1 MFRAAEFESLLRFTE
16 EVSNMK
22 RLLILFL
29 GALLVVT
36 AGCSKDESSS
46 YGPGV
51 SDTEIKLG
59 NTMPYSG
66 PASAIGSIGKT
77 ITSYFRKVNE
87 AGGINAR
94 QVRIIS
100 LDDGYS
106 PPKTVEQIRKLVEQ
120 EEVAA
125 IVAPLGTPTNI
136 AVQEYLNE
144 KQVPQLF
151 LISAASRWNNP
162 EQYPWSMSMTWGPNY
177 HSEGFIEAKYVLENN
192 PEARVAVLFQ
202 NDDGGKDLLNGLKAG
217 LGDRVDQVLVA
228 EASFEVTD
236 PTVDSQIISLQASGA
251 DTLFLYS
258 ITPKAC
264 AQAIRKVHNLGW
276 YPARF
281 LFSGCAHVD
290 AVLKPA
296 GLEASKGLLSLVAL
310 KSISEESRGD
320 PVVQE
325 YLAFMADYYPE
336 GVPEDLYNIY
346 GYMIAHAIEEVI
358 SRAGDELTRENIMK
372 QASSLKDFE
381 LPMLESGVLVN
392 TSATD
397 YATLQDAYMQ
407 KFDGTNWQ
415 ITGEILHGN

>member
-1 MFRAAEFESLLRFTE
+1 
-16 EVSNMK
+16 MK
-22 RLLILFL
+22 RLLIPLL
-29 GALLVVT
+29 GALLAAT
-36 AGCSKDESSS
+36 AGCSKEESNL

-77 ITSYFRKVNE
+77 ITAYFRKVNE
-87 AGGINAR
+87 AGGINGR

-136 AVQEYLNE
+136 AVQQYLND
-144 KQVPQLF
+144 KKVPQLF

-162 EQYPWSMSMTWGPNY
+162 EQFPWSMSMTWGPNY
-177 HSEGFIEAKYVLENN
+177 HSEGFIEAKYVLEKN
-192 PEARVAVLFQ
+192 PDARVAVLYQ
-202 NDDGGKDLLNGLKAG
+202 NDDGGKDLLSGLKAG
-217 LGDRVDQVLVA
+217 LGDKLDQTLVA

-276 YPARF
+276 YPTRF

-296 GLEASKGLLSLVAL
+296 GLEASKGVLSLVAL
-310 KSISEESRGD
+310 KSVTEETTRGD
-320 PVVQE
+320 PVVQK

-358 SRAGDELTRENIMK
+358 SRAGNELTRENIMK
-372 QASSLKDFE
+372 VASSLKDFE

-392 TSATD
+392 TSPTD
-397 YATLQDAYMQ
+397 FATLQDAYMQ
-407 KFDGTNWQ
+407 KFDGANWQ
-415 ITGEILHGN
+415 VMGELLHGN

>member
-1 MFRAAEFESLLRFTE
+1 
-16 EVSNMK
+16 MK
-22 RLLILFL
+22 RLLIPLL
-29 GALLVVT
+29 GALLAAT
-36 AGCSKDESSS
+36 AGCSKEESNL

-77 ITSYFRKVNE
+77 ITAYFRKVNE
-87 AGGINAR
+87 AGGINGR

-136 AVQEYLNE
+136 AVQQYLND
-144 KQVPQLF
+144 KKVPQLF

-162 EQYPWSMSMTWGPNY
+162 EQFPWSMSMTWGPNY
-177 HSEGFIEAKYVLENN
+177 HSEGFIEAKYVLEKN
-192 PEARVAVLFQ
+192 PDARVAVLYQ
-202 NDDGGKDLLNGLKAG
+202 NDDGGKDLLSGLKAG
-217 LGDRVDQVLVA
+217 LGDKLDQTLVA

-276 YPARF
+276 YPTRF

-296 GLEASKGLLSLVAL
+296 GLEASKGVLSLVAL
-310 KSISEESRGD
+310 KSVTEETTRGD
-320 PVVQE
+320 PVVQK
-325 YLAFMADYYPE
+325 YVAFMADYYPE

-358 SRAGDELTRENIMK
+358 SRAGNELTRENIMK
-372 QASSLKDFE
+372 VASSLKDFE

-392 TSATD
+392 TSPTD
-397 YATLQDAYMQ
+397 FATLQDAYMQ
-407 KFDGTNWQ
+407 KFDGANWQ
-415 ITGEILHGN
+415 VMGELLHGN